1 MTTEIQPNGSLA
13 CVTGVWQRIG
23 RGIALATV
31 LTLPGLSIAASATGN
46 SPHRMTVSGKTNSVP
61 QGYVPPLVSN
71 GSLSMLVDY
80 QGGQSQ
86 HAYQRMT
93 SGIWWAGRRYG
104 PPNDQLIPFG
114 HFEQELSVDGRK
126 CGPHAAWTQ
135 TLDTKAAVMTC
146 RNDYDNGLSVETS
159 VFTPLAHDLVVV
171 RKRLVARNPG
181 VRSVRMTFKYQ
192 FTPPGNENRAPRRVT
207 SAGAWNEASRSAEFR
222 YQADGHRPCDG
233 IVSIFSDQPVTAA
246 INKQA
251 VALTSEIMLDAVKPV
266 EVTTCLLFADSL
278 DGKDYL
284 ERAVKLREWVKL
296 EGYAG
301 LLAEHRLGWA
311 AYWGES
317 YVRVP
322 DERLEKAY
330 CTAQYHLRVNAT
342 KWSFPVGIFNTH
354 WAGRFFGWDEMFCYQ
369 ALISSNHRDI
379 ARRCP
384 EFRFAG
390 LQKALYRASH
400 YGKPGTYGARFPW
413 EALEDG
419 SEAAPPGF
427 WMEHVFH
434 MSNIALSAWF
444 QHLYTDDAAYLKN
457 TGYPVIK
464 ECARFFL
471 ANMIYETPD
480 GGMFIGK
487 CTDLERLGPARQN
500 PFMTSCGAIY
510 TLEAAAQAAAL
521 LKADDVEAAAWK
533 HAAAKLRESL
543 PHDGDRY
550 VPYAGCK
557 EESVAS
563 LGGLF
568 PYPLFDETDARQRNA
583 VYHFVTNGRASGNM
597 YPVGNSVC
605 AWYAGWMAAALAALG
620 DRTEPVKLLDE
631 AAAGA
636 GCFGEMF
643 EINEPKVAMH
653 PWFSTASGNVVYAL
667 NQMLVQCRGEQIRI
681 APAVPEAWKEFSF
694 KLACHGNLA
703 VEVAVKDGRF
713 TKLMLLPG
721 DANVTHL
728 RKLVLP
734 SSLVGE
740 GPLNSP
746 SIKATTSKGS
756 NLLVAIEFKGP
767 TNLIGDTK

>member
-1 MTTEIQPNGSLA
+1 MNYELGGTMRQILTLALSL
-13 CVTGVWQRIG
+13 
-23 RGIALATV
+23 IALPV
-31 LTLPGLSIAASATGN
+31 MSG
-46 SPHRMTVSGKTNSVP
+46 SPHPMTVSGTADSIP
-61 QGYVPPLVSN
+61 RSYVPPLVSN

-86 HAYQRMT
+86 QAYHGMKP
-93 SGIWWAGRRYG
+93 GIWWAGRRYG
-104 PPNDQLIPFG
+104 PSGPATEQLVPFG
-114 HFEQELSVDGRK
+114 HFEQELAVEGK
-126 CGPHAAWTQ
+126 TCPKPTTWTQ
-135 TLDTKAAVMTC
+135 TLDTKAAVVTC
-146 RNDYDNGLSVETS
+146 RNQYEGAVMVETV
-159 VFTPLAHDLVVV
+159 VFTHPAQDLVVV
-171 RKRLVARNPG
+171 KKRLSPTTPNAKFARL
-181 VRSVRMTFKYQ
+181 TFKYQ
-192 FTPPGNENRAPRRVT
+192 FTPPSVVNRAPRRTVCA
-207 SAGAWNEASRSAEFR
+207 SEWNEATQSAEFR
-222 YQADGHRPCDG
+222 FQLDGHRPCDG
-233 IVSIFSDQPVTAA
+233 IIAVFADKPVTATIDRQVA
-246 INKQA
+246 A
-251 VALTSEIMLDAVKPV
+251 LSSEVALDGERPV
-266 EVTTCLLFADSL
+266 EMTFYLLFADSL
-278 DGKDYL
+278 DGKDYM
-284 ERAVKLREWVKL
+284 ERASKLRELARK
-296 EGYAG
+296 EGFDG
-301 LLAEHRLGWA
+301 LLAAHRKAWA
-311 AYWGES
+311 AYWDES
-317 YVRVP
+317 YVRIP
-322 DERLEKAY
+322 DPPLQNAY
-330 CTAQYHLRVNAT
+330 CTAQYHLRANAT
-342 KWSFPVGIFNTH
+342 KWSFPVGIFPTH

-390 LQKALYRASH
+390 LKKALDRASH

-419 SEAAPPGF
+419 TEGAPPGF

-434 MSNIALSAWF
+434 ISNIALSAWF
-444 QHLYTDDAAYLKN
+444 QHLYTNDAAYLKN

-471 ANMIYETPD
+471 ANMVYEAPD

-487 CTDLERLGPARQN
+487 CTDLERIGPARLN

-521 LKADDVEAAAWK
+521 LKTDDAEAAAWK

-543 PHDGDRY
+543 PHDGERY

-568 PYPLFDETDARQRNA
+568 PYPLFDATDTRQRNA
-583 VYHFVTNGRASGNM
+583 VYHFVANGRASGNM

-620 DRTEPVKLLDE
+620 DKTEPVKLLNE

-643 EINEPKVAMH
+643 EINEAKVAMH

-667 NQMLVQCRGEQIRI
+667 NQMLVQSRGDRIRI
-681 APAVPEAWKEFSF
+681 APAVPEVWKDFSF

-703 VEVAVKDGRF
+703 VEVVVKGGRL
-713 TKLMLLPG
+713 TKLMLVPG
-721 DANVTHL
+721 DASATH
-728 RKLVLP
+728 RRTLVVP
-734 SSLVGE
+734 TGLVGKGSLS
-740 GPLNSP
+740 GPAV
-746 SIKATTSKGS
+746 KATTGKES
-756 NLLVAIEFKGP
+756 NSLINVEFKGP
-767 TNLIGDTK
+767 TNLIGDMK

>member
-1 MTTEIQPNGSLA
+1 MRFPPIYPQA
-13 CVTGVWQRIG
+13 A
-23 RGIALATV
+23 IALALAVTV
-31 LTLPGLSIAASATGN
+31 VLPGLAIAGSDDKD
-46 SPHRMTVSGKTNSVP
+46 SPHRMTVSGRSATCP
-61 QGYVPPLVSN
+61 HEYVPPLVSN
-71 GSLSMLVDY
+71 GSLSMLVDS

-86 HAYQRMT
+86 RAYNHMT
-93 SGIWWAGRRYG
+93 PGIWWAGRRYG

-114 HFEQELSVDGRK
+114 HFEQELSADGKR
-126 CGPHAAWTQ
+126 CAAPATWTQ
-135 TLDTKAAVMTC
+135 TLDTKTAVVTC

-159 VFTPLAHDLVVV
+159 VSTPISHDLVVIK
-171 RKRLVARNPG
+171 KRLLARSAG
-181 VRSVRMTFKYQ
+181 VRSVRMTFNYQ
-192 FTPPGNENRAPRRVT
+192 FTPPGNENRAPKRIT
-207 SAGAWNEASRSAEFR
+207 STCAWNEATRSAEFR

-233 IVSIFSDQPVTAA
+233 IISVFSDKPVTAT

-251 VALTSEIMLDAVKPV
+251 VALTSELALDAAKPV
-266 EVTTCLLFADSL
+266 EMTTYLLFADSL

-284 ERAVKLREWVKL
+284 ERAAKLREMARQ
-296 EGYAG
+296 EGYDG
-301 LLAEHRLGWA
+301 LLAAHRKTWA
-311 AYWGES
+311 AYWDES
-317 YVRVP
+317 HVQVP

-330 CTAQYHLRVNAT
+330 CTAQYHLRANAT
-342 KWSFPVGIFNTH
+342 QWSFPVGIFNTH

-390 LQKALYRASH
+390 LQKAMQRASH
-400 YGKPGTYGARFPW
+400 YGKPGTYGARYPW
-413 EALEDG
+413 EAMEDG

-444 QHLYTDDAAYLKN
+444 QHLYTNDTDYLKN

-471 ANMIYETPD
+471 ANMVYETPD

-521 LKADDVEAAAWK
+521 LHTDDAEAAPWK

-543 PHDGDRY
+543 PHDSERY
-550 VPYAGCK
+550 IPYAGCK

-568 PYPLFDETDARQRNA
+568 PYPLFDDTNTRQRNA
-583 VYHFVTNGRASGNM
+583 VYHFVANGKASGNM
-597 YPVGNSVC
+597 YPVGQSVC

-620 DRTEPVKLLDE
+620 DKTEPVKLLDE
-631 AAAGA
+631 AAATA

-643 EINEPKVAMH
+643 EINEAKVSMH
-653 PWFSTASGNVVYAL
+653 PWFATASGNVVYAL
-667 NQMLVQCRGEQIRI
+667 NQMLVQSRGDQIWI
-681 APAVPEAWKEFSF
+681 APAVPAEWNDFSF
-694 KLACHGNLA
+694 TLPCHGNIVATVTVKHGRLA
-703 VEVAVKDGRF
+703 ELTLV
-713 TKLMLLPG
+713 PG
-721 DANVTHL
+721 DTNA
-728 RKLVLP
+728 
-734 SSLVGE
+734 
-740 GPLNSP
+740 
-746 SIKATTSKGS
+746 SIKRTLVIPERLVDERHLDKQMVSSTTTQNGNRRLVVQFNNKV
-756 NLLVAIEFKGP
+756 LLFNP
-767 TNLIGDTK
+767 TQ